1 MIIAAVAQRAR
12 VTSTVARRCYQMITV
27 ATGGDVISFKT
38 IATEDHNSDGR
49 FGDITEDPL

>member
-1 MIIAAVAQRAR
+1 MVVAAVSQRAR

-27 ATGGDVISFKT
+27 ATGGDVMSSKT
-38 IATEDHNSDGR
+38 IVTEDHNSDGR